1 MNAVTHTPGSIVS
14 CRDRQWVVLP
24 SELPEVLRLRPLS
37 GNEEQICGIYSSLG
51 WETVEP
57 AEFPL
62 PATEAIDDHL
72 AGQLLLNA
80 AKLSL
85 RSGAGPFRCLGRLS
99 VRPRPYQIVPLLM
112 ALRLETVRLL
122 IADDVGIGKTIEA
135 GLIARELL
143 DRKEVKRLAILCPPQ
158 LCDQWQRELK
168 QKFLIDAVVVRSGTV
183 SKLERGLPS
192 GASHIFSY
200 YRHLIISLD
209 YVKSERRRGSFLV
222 NCPDLVIV
230 DEVHTCANSNK
241 ANNNQS
247 SSQQRYQLVKE
258 IAGKKDRHLI
268 LLSATPHSGIEQSF
282 SSLLG
287 LLKPEFED
295 FNLDNLTNRQRTE
308 LASHFVQRRRA
319 DVRHWL
325 GGETP
330 FPERESREVS
340 YQLSPDYKQLF
351 NEVYNLVMDLVGPV
365 DGSFTKAQ
373 ERVRHW
379 SALAILRCV
388 MSSPA
393 AAVATLS
400 GQADKGEKLEE
411 SAEELDEELAATYVY
426 DLTEKEQA
434 VDVSPTVVVERAKT
448 TYSPK
453 QRQLLKSFIADS
465 ENLKDLKKDSKLR
478 KAIALVKGLLAEG
491 FYPIIWCRYIA
502 TANYVTAALKDEL
515 EKGKNNETRVLA
527 ITGELSEDEREMRLT
542 ELAGYPRRVLVSTD
556 CLSEGVNL
564 QQYFTATIHYDLPWN
579 PNKLE
584 QREGRIDRYGQ
595 TASVVKC
602 ILLCGED
609 NVIDNALL
617 EVLIRKAVDIHKTL
631 GVTVPLS
638 MDSGSVQEAV
648 FRSFFYKLNEGIQL
662 KIPLEMADNYEMVDI
677 EKEWQKAVKKE
688 KENRTRFAQRSIK
701 PNEVELELKESDNVL
716 GDEADVETFVT
727 EACARLNCALV
738 QKKNSWFMPNV
749 PNCLKPILG
758 DKSRTIG
765 FTSPTPE
772 GVEYVGRNHPLVEGL
787 ASYLLEDSLN
797 ISTETVAA
805 RCGLTRTDKVA
816 KQTVVLLL
824 RLRYLLTSKNDSDLL
839 AEECLMYGFSGTPSN
854 LNWLSPEETLK
865 LWQEVEPVGKD
876 FNLERKRRALNLW
889 LERLGD
895 LEGDLEK
902 IAVERANNLR
912 DSVKRVR
919 TITKEEKVKVKPQ
932 LPMDIL
938 GIYVLDPI

>member
-24 SELPEVLRLRPLS
+24 SDIPEVLRLRPLS
-37 GNEEQICGIYSSLG
+37 GNEDQICGIYAGLG

-62 PATEAIDDHL
+62 PATEAIDDHS

-143 DRKEVKRLAILCPPQ
+143 DRKEVKRLAVLCPPQ

-192 GASHIFSY
+192 GASHIFAY
-200 YRHLIISLD
+200 YPHLIVSLD
-209 YVKSERRRGSFLV
+209 YAKSEKRRGSFLAH
-222 NCPDLVIV
+222 CPDLIIV
-230 DEVHTCANSNK
+230 DEVHTCANSN
-241 ANNNQS
+241 ANNNRN

-258 IAGKKDRHLI
+258 IAEKKDRHLI
-268 LLSATPHSGIEQSF
+268 LLSATPHSGIEESF

-287 LLKPEFED
+287 LLKPEFGD
-295 FNLDNLTNRQRTE
+295 FDLDNLTNRQQTE

-340 YQLSPDYKQLF
+340 YQLSREYRELF
-351 NEVYNLVMDLVGPV
+351 NAVYNLVMDLVCGV
-365 DGSFTKAQ
+365 DGSFTPAQ

-400 GQADKGEKLEE
+400 GQANKGGKPEE
-411 SAEELDEELAATYVY
+411 SAEELDEELAASYVY

-448 TYSPK
+448 TYSSK

-465 ENLKDLKKDSKLR
+465 ENLKDTKKDSKLR
-478 KAIALVKGLLAEG
+478 KTIALVKGLLADG
-491 FYPIIWCRYIA
+491 FHPIIWCRYIA

-515 EKGKNNETRVLA
+515 EKGNNNETRVLA
-527 ITGELSEDEREMRLT
+527 ITGELSGDEREMRLT
-542 ELAGYPRRVLVSTD
+542 ELGGYSRRVLVSTD

-564 QQYFTATIHYDLPWN
+564 QGFFTATIHYDLPWN

-595 TASVVKC
+595 TAPVVKC

-609 NVIDNALL
+609 NLIDNAILK
-617 EVLIRKAVDIHKTL
+617 VLIRKAVDIHKTL
-631 GVTVPLS
+631 GITVPLP
-638 MDSGSVQEAV
+638 MDTGSVQKAV
-648 FRSFFYKLNEGIQL
+648 FNSIVNKLNEGIQL
-662 KIPLEMADNYEMVDI
+662 KIPFEMTDNYEMVDI
-677 EKEWQKAVKKE
+677 EKEWEKAVKKE
-688 KENRTRFAQRSIK
+688 KENRTRFAQRAIK
-701 PNEVELELKESDNVL
+701 ANEVELELKESDNVL
-716 GDEADVETFVT
+716 GNEADVERFVVD
-727 EACARLNCALV
+727 ACARLNSSLV
-738 QKKNSWFMPNV
+738 KKKNSWFMPSV
-749 PNCLKPILG
+749 PNCVQPILG
-758 DKSRTIG
+758 DKSRTIS
-765 FTSPTPE
+765 FVSPTPE

-797 ISTETVAA
+797 ISTETIAA

-816 KQTVVLLL
+816 QQTVVLLL
-824 RLRYLLTSKNDSDLL
+824 RLRYLLVSKNEEDLL
-839 AEECLMYGFSGTPSN
+839 AEECLTYAFSGTPSN

-865 LWQEVEPVGKD
+865 LWEEVEPVGKD
-876 FNLERKRRALNLW
+876 FKLERKRMALNSW